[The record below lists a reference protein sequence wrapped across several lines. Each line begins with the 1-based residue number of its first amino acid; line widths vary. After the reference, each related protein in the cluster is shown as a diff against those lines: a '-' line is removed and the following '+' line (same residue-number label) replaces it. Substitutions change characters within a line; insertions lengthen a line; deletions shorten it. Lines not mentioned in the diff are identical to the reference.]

1 MMRTLN
7 AQLLKSFLILEKCF
21 PMELGIGRIEKM
33 LLLPLLKGKVK
44 AFTLTCSSS
53 TPCGFM
59 STQTMWNSLR
69 WVLGSSPISS
79 LNIDKRCINPDLNSK
94 LALLLMFMHNGW
106 FSIFGAMSSLSVCF
120 SATAMLLL
128 MRAFFRNLRKVFY
141 ISRSTCTCSW
151 SVNRVADINSRE
163 NSNKLKE
170 INHKRD

>member
-1 MMRTLN
+1 
-7 AQLLKSFLILEKCF
+7 
-21 PMELGIGRIEKM
+21 
-33 LLLPLLKGKVK
+33 
-44 AFTLTCSSS
+44 
-53 TPCGFM
+53 
-59 STQTMWNSLR
+59 
-69 WVLGSSPISS
+69 
-79 LNIDKRCINPDLNSK
+79 
-94 LALLLMFMHNGW
+94 LLLMFMHNGW